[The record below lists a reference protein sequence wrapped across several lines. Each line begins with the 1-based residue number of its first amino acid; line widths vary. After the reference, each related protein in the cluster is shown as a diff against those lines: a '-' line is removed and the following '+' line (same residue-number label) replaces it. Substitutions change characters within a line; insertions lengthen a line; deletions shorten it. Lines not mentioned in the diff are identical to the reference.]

1 MKTRPIVAF
10 GAALLLTGGIW
21 AASTGPAAAH
31 DAFVGSDPA
40 ADSTLTEAPSFVS
53 ATFSADVVVLD
64 GAVVLQVTG
73 PTGDLISDGNPRVDG
88 NTVTQP
94 LVDHDAAGT
103 YSVFW
108 RIVGSDGHPIEGQF
122 EYSLDPAA
130 AQPTQVPSAPAA
142 TSTPPTPPATD
153 AVSAD
158 EDEEAPADG
167 NSLASLAFWF
177 AVASIVLLVAV
188 GATMPIMMVRF
199 RRRAQQEAEAA
210 EGDTIDPGE
219 AQ

>member
-73 PTGDLISDGNPRVDG
+73 PNGDLISDGNPRGDG

-94 LVDHDAAGT
+94 LVEHDTPGT

-108 RIVGSDGHPIEGQF
+108 RIVGSDGHPIEGKF

-130 AQPTQVPSAPAA
+130 ARPSQAPGAPAA
-142 TSTPPTPPATD
+142 TSTPPSPAATD
-153 AVSAD
+153 SATA
-158 EDEEAPADG
+158 DEEAPAGG

-177 AVASIVLLVAV
+177 AVASIALLVAV
-188 GATMPIMMVRF
+188 GATIPIMMVRF
-199 RRRAQQEAEAA
+199 RRRAQQEAKVASDDEADS
-210 EGDTIDPGE
+210 GD